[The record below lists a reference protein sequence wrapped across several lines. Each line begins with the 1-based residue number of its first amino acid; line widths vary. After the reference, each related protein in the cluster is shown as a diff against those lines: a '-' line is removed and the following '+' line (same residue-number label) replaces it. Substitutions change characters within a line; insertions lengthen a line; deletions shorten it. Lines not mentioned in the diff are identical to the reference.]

1 MVWSSYL
8 TVYKPDTLSASKK
21 RDVHDSKTGQHVAGH
36 HGQGEVWC
44 RHSARPRRHVTSNM
58 ILSQPMEWS
67 AEPSAERSAQKESNP
82 HCANVMC
89 KVRRTPEG
97 DRSTDAM
104 AAIASGASSATP
116 KWVPHTSAPPLSS
129 QLERWRLLWRRRWCQ
144 RSTGPR
150 HFFSSKGTHRTCSFS
165 AIQWTIGLHYDA
177 FQHGQADG
185 A

>member
-1 MVWSSYL
+1 MTLYE
-8 TVYKPDTLSASKK
+8 PDTLSAAKK
-21 RDVHDSKTGQHVAGH
+21 RLVHDSKTGQHVAGH

-44 RHSARPRRHVTSNM
+44 RHSARNRRHVMSNM
-58 ILSQPMEWS
+58 ILSQPMDLS
-67 AEPSAERSAQKESNP
+67 AEPSAERSAQKESSP

-116 KWVPHTSAPPLSS
+116 KWIPHPSATPLSS

-144 RSTGPR
+144 RYNG
-150 HFFSSKGTHRTCSFS
+150 
-165 AIQWTIGLHYDA
+165 D
-177 FQHGQADG
+177 
-185 A
+185 